1 MFKPTHTKR
10 RLCLAL
16 AAALSCA
23 AAAMPAQAQSGA
35 WPNRTITI
43 IVPFPA
49 GGGTDTFA
57 RPLAQ
62 QLGQQLGQSVV
73 VDNRGGA
80 GGTLGA
86 GVAAKATPDGYTFFM
101 GGAHHAIAPSIYP
114 KLSYD
119 IQKDFVPVALLAQ
132 PPQVIVVNE
141 KRLPVKTLKEL
152 IDHIKANPGQVDY
165 GTAGRGTTHHLAGEL
180 FSLSTGLNLVDI
192 PYQGAGPML
201 SALLGG
207 QVGLAF
213 DGLGS
218 SAGHIRNGTIKP
230 LAVAAAQRSPMLPD
244 VPTVAEA
251 GIKDYEVSTWYA
263 MWAPKGT
270 PAAAVEKMSA
280 EIIKAL
286 NTPKLK
292 ELWASN
298 GTIVPNMT
306 GAQFGTFVDSEIQR
320 WAEVVKKAG
329 VKLQ

>member
-1 MFKPTHTKR
+1 MSKQANTQR

-16 AAALSCA
+16 AAGLSCA
-23 AAAMPAQAQSGA
+23 AFAMPAQAQSGN
-35 WPNRTITI
+35 WPTRTITI

-86 GVAAKATPDGYTFFM
+86 GVAAKAAPDGYTFFM

-152 IDHIKANPGQVDY
+152 TDYIKANPGKVDY

-180 FSLSTGLNLVDI
+180 FALSTGLSLTDI

-218 SAGHIRNGTIKP
+218 SAGHIRNGTIRP

-244 VPTVAEA
+244 VPTVGES

-263 MWAPKGT
+263 MWAPAGT

-280 EIIKAL
+280 EILKAL

-306 GAQFGTFVDSEIQR
+306 GAKFGEFVDSEIKR
-320 WAEVVKKAG
+320 WAQVVKNAG
-329 VKLQ
+329 VKLE